1 MAAIVEIEYFNSYL
15 IKKMVNSSDYPAF
28 PGILYP
34 GTIEAD
40 VSHQYYI
47 EEARIRGGFNN
58 VSTDYGARAY
68 LDEQEPLQQHRFNS
82 LIYSGV
88 YNSRTGINQTNVFA
102 VGTAITRS
110 ADPANGSIQLVY
122 AEDTNLLVFQ
132 TNKVSKALIDKD
144 TIYTTESGTQTQ
156 SGATVIGQIVPY
168 RGEYGISDNPE
179 SFAVYG
185 YRKYFADR
193 DRNAIMRLSNDG
205 LTEVSMY
212 GMQDY
217 FRDELAKITPESKI
231 HYVTST
237 LSSATLGNSSVFNI
251 LTSSLTSGLSIGVK
265 MQYSIDNGVNF
276 IDVNGYVIKKEI
288 SGLNTIIYFSAIV
301 PAIVNGAI
309 IRFSNNYQSKIIGG
323 WDIHNKNYVVSM
335 QTSPYDVSSDD
346 SSFETVTFDEKIN
359 GWVSFLTYK
368 PTIIDSLKNKF
379 YSFNEAELYT
389 HYDNTENN
397 RGLFYNVRKPSN
409 VTFVFNPNSSV
420 MKNFKTISYQG
431 SNGWEV
437 TSFVS
442 GFEGFDSNPANPPV
456 SGQAAYIQ
464 NKDST
469 NVVRSYEEG
478 LYTNNVT
485 GQPQRAG
492 FDRKE
497 NRYVANLV
505 SRSAARG
512 GEIIFGNAVTGIKGY
527 FATVTIETDETT
539 QLGGA
544 KELWAAASEFVISSY

>member
-1 MAAIVEIEYFNSYL
+1 MAAIVEVEYFNSYL
-15 IKKMVNSSDYPAF
+15 IKKMVNNAQAPAF
-28 PGILYP
+28 PGIIYP
-34 GTIEAD
+34 GTIVAD
-40 VSHQYYI
+40 ADRQYYI

-58 VSTDYGARAY
+58 VSTDLGVRAY
-68 LDEQEPLQQHRFNS
+68 LNEEEPLQEHRFNS
-82 LIYSGV
+82 LIYSGI

-110 ADPANGSIQLVY
+110 ADPANGSIQKIY

-156 SGATVIGQIVPY
+156 GGAIVIGQIVPY

-217 FRDELAKITPESKI
+217 FRDELAKITPEPKI
-231 HYVTST
+231 HYIKSI
-237 LSSATLGNSSVFNI
+237 LSSGTSGGSSVFNI
-251 LTSSLTSGLSIGVK
+251 LTTSLTSELSIGLK
-265 MQYSIDNGVNF
+265 MQYSIDNGVNY
-276 IDVNGYVIKKEI
+276 IDVNGYIIKKEI
-288 SGLNTIIYFSAIV
+288 SGLNTIIYFSKVV
-301 PAIVNGAI
+301 PAIDNSSI
-309 IRFSNNYQSKIIGG
+309 IRFYSNYKSKIIGG

-335 QTSPYDVSSDD
+335 QTSPYNVSSAD
-346 SSFETVTFDEKIN
+346 SSFETATFDEKIN

-379 YSFNEAELYT
+379 YSFNDSDLYT

-456 SGQAAYIQ
+456 ANQASYIQ
-464 NKDST
+464 NNDSV
-469 NVVRSYEEG
+469 NFVYSYEEG

-505 SRSAARG
+505 SKSIARG
-512 GEIIFGNAVTGIKGY
+512 GEVIYGDSITGIKGY

-544 KELWAAASEFVISSY
+544 KELWAAGSEFVVSSY